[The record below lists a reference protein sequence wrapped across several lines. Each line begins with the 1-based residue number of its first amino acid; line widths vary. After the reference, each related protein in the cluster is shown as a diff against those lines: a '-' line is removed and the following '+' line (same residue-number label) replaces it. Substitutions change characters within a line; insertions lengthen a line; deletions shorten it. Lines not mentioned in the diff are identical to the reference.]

1 MIDEKIVT
9 NLVYT
14 SVFGSSDKQKQDAR
28 LTIRQLAK
36 QNDVY
41 PGSIHDLYM
50 DYGKG
55 ELKGFTVPAFNL
67 RNLTYDFGRLLF
79 RKMKEKKMIA
89 AIFEIARGEATYTA
103 QPHDE
108 FATSVLAA
116 ALAEGWSGPV
126 YIQADHTQFPVEKY
140 AADPK
145 GQEEVL
151 KKFIKTAVDAG
162 FYNIDIDASTLV
174 DLSQKDLKAQQKENA
189 HMTAVLTDYVRSIE
203 PQGVTVS
210 IGGEIGHIGGVNST
224 VADFEAYME
233 LVEKERDTSKPGLS
247 KVSVQTGTSH
257 GGVVLADGS
266 IKEAVVDFSVL
277 KSIGEVARNTYGMGG
292 PVQHGAST
300 LPTSLFHKF
309 PEVDTLE
316 IHLATGFQ
324 NIIFTHMP
332 ESLRKEIYAW
342 IDINCAKERKEGQTD
357 EQFYYKTR
365 KKANG
370 PFKEKIWKM
379 DPEYKAKVMSELE
392 KEVDLILEQ
401 LKIVNT
407 AKS

>member
-1 MIDEKIVT
+1 MIDEQMVA

-14 SVFGSSDKQKQDAR
+14 SVFSTSDVEKTNAR
-28 LTIRQLAK
+28 KEIRSLAK
-36 QNDVY
+36 QNEIY
-41 PGSIHDLYM
+41 PASIHDIYM
-50 DYGKG
+50 QYGKG

-126 YIQADHTQFPVEKY
+126 FIQADHTQLPAEKY

-151 KKFIKTAVDAG
+151 KQFIKTAIDAG

-174 DLSQKDLKAQQKENA
+174 DLSQKDLKVQQKENA
-189 HMTAVLTDYVRSIE
+189 HMTAVLTDYIRSIE
-203 PQGVTVS
+203 PEGVTVS

-233 LVEKERDTSKPGLS
+233 LVETERDTTKPGLS

-257 GGVVLADGS
+257 GGVVLADGT
-266 IKEAVVDFSVL
+266 IKEAIVDFSVL
-277 KSIGEVARNTYGMGG
+277 ESIGKVAREKYAMGG

-309 PEVDTLE
+309 PEVNTLE

-324 NIIFTHMP
+324 NIIFTHMSD
-332 ESLRKEIYAW
+332 SLRKEIYEW
-342 IDINCAKERKEGQTD
+342 VDVNCAKERKEGQTD

-379 DPEYKAKVMSELE
+379 DSTYKQKVMSELE
-392 KEVDLILEQ
+392 KEVDLIVEQ
-401 LKIVNT
+401 LRIVNT
-407 AKS
+407 ATS

>member
-1 MIDEKIVT
+1 MIDEQLVT

-14 SVFGSSDKQKQDAR
+14 SVFGSSDQEKQTAR
-28 LTIRQLAK
+28 SEIRELAK
-36 QNDVY
+36 QNGIF
-41 PGSIHDLYM
+41 PGSIHNLYM
-50 DYGKG
+50 EYGQGKV
-55 ELKGFTVPAFNL
+55 KGFTVPAFNL
-67 RNLTYDFGRLLF
+67 RNLTYDFGRMIF

-89 AIFEIARGEATYTA
+89 VIFEIARGEATYTA

-116 ALAEGWSGPV
+116 ALAEGWNGPV
-126 YIQADHTQFPVEKY
+126 YIQADHTQFPAEKY

-145 GQEEVL
+145 GQEEIL
-151 KKFIKTAVDAG
+151 KQFIKIAIDAG

-174 DLSQKDLKAQQKENA
+174 DLTQKDLKAQQKENA
-189 HMTAVLTDYVRSIE
+189 HMTAVLTDYIRSIE
-203 PQGVTVS
+203 PLGVTVS

-233 LVEKERDTSKPGLS
+233 LVESQRDTSKPGLS

-257 GGVVLADGS
+257 GGVVLADGT
-266 IKEAVVDFSVL
+266 IKEAIVDFSVL
-277 KSIGEVARNTYGMGG
+277 ESIGKVARSKYGMGG

-309 PEVDTLE
+309 PEVNTLE

-324 NIIFTHMP
+324 NIIFTHMSD
-332 ESLRKEIYAW
+332 SLRKEIYEW
-342 IDINCAKERKEGQTD
+342 VDVNCAKERKEGQTE

-379 DPEYKAKVMSELE
+379 DPEHKKKVMSELE

-401 LKIVNT
+401 LKIINT

>member
-1 MIDEKIVT
+1 MIDEQMVA

-14 SVFGSSDKQKQDAR
+14 SVFSTSDVEKTNVRKE
-28 LTIRQLAK
+28 IRSLAK
-36 QNDVY
+36 QNGIY
-41 PGSIHDLYM
+41 PASIHDIYM
-50 DYGKG
+50 QYGKG

-126 YIQADHTQFPVEKY
+126 FIQADHTQFPAEKY

-151 KKFIKTAVDAG
+151 KQFIKTAIDAG

-189 HMTAVLTDYVRSIE
+189 HMTAVLTDYIRSIE
-203 PQGVTVS
+203 PEGVTVS
-210 IGGEIGHIGGVNST
+210 IGGEIGHIGGINST

-233 LVEKERDTSKPGLS
+233 LVESERDTSKPGLS

-257 GGVVLADGS
+257 GGVVLADGT
-266 IKEAVVDFSVL
+266 IKEAIVDFSVL
-277 KSIGEVARNTYGMGG
+277 ESIGKVAREKYRMGG

-309 PEVDTLE
+309 PEVNTLE

-332 ESLRKEIYAW
+332 DSLRKEIYEW
-342 IDINCAKERKEGQTD
+342 LDVNCAKERKEGQTD

-379 DPEYKAKVMSELE
+379 EAAYKQKVMRQLE
-392 KEVDLILEQ
+392 KEVDLIVEQ
-401 LKIVNT
+401 LRIVNT
-407 AKS
+407 TTS

>member
-1 MIDEKIVT
+1 MIDEQTVT

-14 SVFGSSDKQKQDAR
+14 SVFSTSDEERKAAR
-28 LTIRQLAK
+28 LEIRSLAK
-36 QNDVY
+36 KNGAY
-41 PGSIHDLYM
+41 PASIHDLYIR
-50 DYGKG
+50 YGKG

-67 RNLTYDFGRLLF
+67 RNLTYDFARLIF
-79 RKMKEKKMIA
+79 RMMKEKKMIA
-89 AIFEIARGEATYTA
+89 AIFEIARGESTYTA

-116 ALAEGWSGPV
+116 AVAEGWTGPV
-126 YIQADHTQFPVEKY
+126 YIQADHTQFSAEKY
-140 AADPK
+140 SADPK

-151 KKFIKTAVDAG
+151 KQFIQTAIEAG

-174 DLSQKDLKAQQKENA
+174 DLTKKDLKEQQKENA
-189 HMTAVLTDYVRSIE
+189 HMTARLTDFIRSIE
-203 PQGVTVS
+203 PKGVTVS
-210 IGGEIGHIGGVNST
+210 VGGEIGHIGGVNST
-224 VADFEAYME
+224 VDDLKAYME
-233 LVEKERDTSKPGLS
+233 LVESERDTTKPGLS

-257 GGVVLADGS
+257 GGIVMPDGT
-266 IKEAVVDFSVL
+266 IKEATVDFNVL
-277 KSIGEVARNTYGMGG
+277 STIGEVARKQYGMGG

-300 LPTSLFHKF
+300 LPTTLFHHF

-324 NIIFTHMP
+324 NIIFNAMP
-332 ESLRKEIYAW
+332 EPLRKEIYAW
-342 IDINCAKERKEGQTD
+342 LDVNCAKERKEGQTD

-379 DPEYKAKVMSELE
+379 EPTYKKRVMDGLHN
-392 KEVDLILEQ
+392 EVELILNQ
-401 LKIVNT
+401 LKIEQT
-407 AKS
+407 AK

>member
-1 MIDEKIVT
+1 MIDEQMVT

-14 SVFGSSDKQKQDAR
+14 SVFDPSEDEKNKAR
-28 LTIRQLAK
+28 TKIRSLAHE
-36 QNDVY
+36 NGIY
-41 PGSIHDLYM
+41 PASIHNIYM
-50 DYGKG
+50 QYGKG
-55 ELKGFTVPAFNL
+55 ELYGFTVPAFNL
-67 RNLTYDFGRLLF
+67 RNLTYEFGRLLF

-126 YIQADHTQFPVEKY
+126 YIQADHTQFPAEKY

-151 KKFIKTAVDAG
+151 KKFIKTAIDAG

-174 DLSQKDLKAQQKENA
+174 DLTQKDLIAQQKENA
-189 HMTAVLTDYVRSIE
+189 HMTAVLTDYIRSIE
-203 PQGVTVS
+203 PEGVTVS
-210 IGGEIGHIGGVNST
+210 IGGEIGHIGGINST

-233 LVEKERDTSKPGLS
+233 LVESERDTTKPGLS

-257 GGVVLADGS
+257 GGVVLADGT

-277 KSIGEVARNTYGMGG
+277 ESIGKVAREKYRMGG

-309 PEVDTLE
+309 PEVNTLE

-379 DPEYKAKVMSELE
+379 EAIYKQKVMRELE
-392 KEVDLILEQ
+392 KEVDLIVEQ
-401 LKIVNT
+401 LRIVNT
-407 AKS
+407 ATS

>member
-1 MIDEKIVT
+1 MIDEQMVA

-14 SVFGSSDKQKQDAR
+14 SVFSTSDVEKTNAR
-28 LTIRQLAK
+28 KEIRSLAK
-36 QNDVY
+36 QNGIY
-41 PGSIHDLYM
+41 PASIHDIYM
-50 DYGKG
+50 QYGKG

-126 YIQADHTQFPVEKY
+126 FIQADHTQFPAEKY

-151 KKFIKTAVDAG
+151 KQFIKTAIDAG

-189 HMTAVLTDYVRSIE
+189 HMTAVLTDYIRSIE
-203 PQGVTVS
+203 PEGVSVS
-210 IGGEIGHIGGVNST
+210 IGGEIGHIGGINST

-233 LVEKERDTSKPGLS
+233 LVESERDTSKPGLS

-257 GGVVLADGS
+257 GGVVLADGT
-266 IKEAVVDFSVL
+266 IKEAIVDFSVL
-277 KSIGEVARNTYGMGG
+277 ESIGKVAREKYRMGG

-309 PEVDTLE
+309 PEVNTLE

-332 ESLRKEIYAW
+332 DSLRKEIYEW
-342 IDINCAKERKEGQTD
+342 VDVNCAKERKEGQTD

-379 DPEYKAKVMSELE
+379 EAAYKQKVMRQLE
-392 KEVDLILEQ
+392 KEVDLIVEQ
-401 LKIVNT
+401 LRIVNT
-407 AKS
+407 TTS

>member
-1 MIDEKIVT
+1 MIDEQMVT

-14 SVFGSSDKQKQDAR
+14 SVFDPSDEEKKKAR
-28 LTIRQLAK
+28 TKIRSLA
-36 QNDVY
+36 QENGIF
-41 PGSIHDLYM
+41 PASIHDIYM
-50 DYGKG
+50 KYGKG
-55 ELKGFTVPAFNL
+55 EFQGFTVPAFNL

-116 ALAEGWSGPV
+116 ALAEGWRGPV
-126 YIQADHTQFPVEKY
+126 YIQADHTQFPAEKY

-151 KKFIKTAVDAG
+151 KTFIKTAIDAG

-174 DLSQKDLKAQQKENA
+174 DLSQKDLKSQQKENA
-189 HMTAVLTDYVRSIE
+189 RMTAVLTDYIRRIE
-203 PQGVTVS
+203 PNGTTVS

-224 VADFEAYME
+224 VEDFETYME
-233 LVEKERDTSKPGLS
+233 LVESQRDITKPGLS

-257 GGVVLADGS
+257 GGVVLADGT

-277 KSIGEVARNTYGMGG
+277 KSIGEVARKTYGMGG

-332 ESLRKEIYAW
+332 ESLRKEIYTW
-342 IDINCAKERKEGQTD
+342 IDINCAKERKDGQTD

-379 DPEYKAKVMSELE
+379 DSMYKTKVMMELE
-392 KEVDLILEQ
+392 KEVDLILDQ
-401 LKIVNT
+401 LNIVNT
-407 AKS
+407 DTS